1 MDNRYL
7 EERAD
12 PECTSVSRD
21 VIESTAGVGVRSTS
35 IDRRRNDDRRSDDSG
50 IVTDGGVIV
59 AQATLA
65 NRCRGAD
72 RRELSERRGYSS
84 LTLAELRTCSGGPP
98 TSGLMR
104 LFEIITSA
112 SVLIVTAPLMLAI
125 AIIIKVETPGPIL
138 FFQKRIGRNG
148 KLFTFVKFRTLYAD
162 ARERFPELYA
172 YSYDEPELEGLQFK
186 VVDDPRVTPQGK
198 WLRTTS
204 LDELPNFWNVLMGD
218 MALVGPRPEI
228 PEMLPYYKGIM
239 LEKFLVR
246 PGVTGYA
253 QTCGRG
259 HLGFYETVR
268 YDLRHVREQSF
279 IAGLHVIFK
288 TIKMVLIRQGAF

>member
-1 MDNRYL
+1 MGNHFL
-7 EERAD
+7 EEQVD
-12 PECTSVSRD
+12 PEYTSVSQD
-21 VIESTAGVGVRSTS
+21 VSERKVDACVRSKS
-35 IDRRRNDDRRSDDSG
+35 IDRRRNDDRRNNESG
-50 IVTDGGVIV
+50 VVTDGGVIV

-65 NRCRGAD
+65 NRCRNGE
-72 RRELSERRGYSS
+72 RRALSERRGKSN
-84 LTLAELRTCSGGPP
+84 LTLVELQAQSEILPASG
-98 TSGLMR
+98 MVR
-104 LFEIITSA
+104 LFEVVASA
-112 SVLIVTAPLMLAI
+112 LALIVMAPLMLAI
-125 AIIIKVETPGPIL
+125 AVIIKLETPGPVL
-138 FFQKRIGRNG
+138 FFQKRVGRNG

-162 ARERFPELYA
+162 ARERFPELYE
-172 YSYDEPELEGLQFK
+172 YSYGEQELEGLQFK

-204 LDELPNFWNVLMGD
+204 LDELPNFWNVLKGD
-218 MALVGPRPEI
+218 MAMVGPRPEI

-268 YDLRHVREQSF
+268 YDLQHVHKQSF
-279 IAGLHVIFK
+279 VNILQVIIK